1 MAEAASHDPGGC
13 NLRNDRKETCP
24 GREERRMAK
33 KKRERE
39 KISVAKEIDGMEDRL
54 AACRDSLED
63 VDYKLRK
70 TELTEEGRKSL
81 EKEKNSLTNKMSHY
95 EKELKSL
102 RHENRK
108 NMMLSVAILTFIV
121 LAYCYWTM

>member
-1 MAEAASHDPGGC
+1 MAEATSDIHGQRTVTVAAAGG
-13 NLRNDRKETCP
+13 RR
-24 GREERRMAK
+24 RVQEEKRMARK
-33 KKRERE
+33 KKE
-39 KISVAKEIDGMEDRL
+39 KISVAREIDGMEERL

-70 TELTEEGRKSL
+70 LELTEDDRKSL
-81 EKEKNSLTNKMSHY
+81 EKEKNSLTSRMSRY

-108 NMMLSVAILTFIV
+108 NMLLSVAIFLV
-121 LAYCYWTM
+121 LALVYYNWIM